1 MSPGKKSVETDS
13 RATTIAGKRSLLTEP
28 TSTERSGT
36 ASGGSDR
43 RGGSSSDEAS
53 KQGLCG

>member
-43 RGGSSSDEAS
+43 RGDRLRMERAN
-53 KQGLCG
+53 KDCG